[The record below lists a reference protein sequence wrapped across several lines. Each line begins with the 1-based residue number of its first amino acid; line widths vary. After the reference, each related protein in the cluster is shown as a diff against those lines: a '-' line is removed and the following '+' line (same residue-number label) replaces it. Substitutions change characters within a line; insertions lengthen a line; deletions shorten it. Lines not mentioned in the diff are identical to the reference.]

1 MIVAISWNDIGTDE
15 DLGRELLVIARGIA
29 PCLSSISVETEE
41 GKDARA
47 ILRRVYKHV
56 TGRGAR
62 YIKTQRIATASVEY
76 TDLESAFDGDPRRG
90 LQALCSSSAARAHSV
105 GSFPAERPVA
115 GLWPETY

>member
-1 MIVAISWNDIGTDE
+1 MAISWSDIGTDE
-15 DLGRELLVIARGIA
+15 DLARELLVLARDIA
-29 PCLSSISVETEE
+29 PCLSSLVNESEDW
-41 GKDARA
+41 KNARA

-56 TGRGAR
+56 AGRGAR

-90 LQALCSSSAARAHSV
+90 LQSLCSSSAARAHSV
-105 GSFPAERPVA
+105 GSFPAERPLA